1 MAATLV
7 STLNSVMFLTE
18 LTRLTFHTTG
28 SEATFSI
35 KKDDAAASFFST
47 RYIPDSAGNVTVLS
61 LHKLLEPEIADD
73 AVGRFI
79 FMVDGNAVADAVTVI
94 RCTVHVSE
102 PAERFVNDFFL
113 TASSRERD
121 TSMRRRECLTA
132 YCHEWTHPTVTAT
145 YLTADNGLVRREFI
159 IPTTSVNG
167 GGLYSV
173 DVSPR
178 KFADDATGRLVAFR
192 VKCGRRKMNYRVV
205 ENPPASDPAMIFRN
219 CFNVW
224 DTFYLSG
231 AKETDPQITRSTAMI
246 NGQFSCYHV
255 EEFTQYT
262 ARSGPLR
269 ESGVET
275 VRDLARSRTVF
286 LLERDGSAGSRVT
299 VTDASV
305 KATNEN
311 TGMPDFSITYRL
323 ADIPGGHVDV
333 YRKPRIFDKTFDNTY
348 E

>member
-1 MAATLV
+1 
-7 STLNSVMFLTE
+7 MFLTE

-35 KKDDAAASFFST
+35 KKDGAAAPFFST
-47 RYIPDSAGNVTVLS
+47 KYIPDSEGNVTVLS

-79 FMVDGNAVADAVTVI
+79 FMVDGDAVADAVTVI
-94 RCTVHVSE
+94 RCTVHISE

-121 TSMRRRECLTA
+121 TAPRRRECLTA
-132 YCHEWTHPTVTAT
+132 YCLEATPVTVTAT
-145 YLTADNGLVRREFI
+145 YLTDDNRLVRREFN
-159 IPTTSVNG
+159 IPASSVNG
-167 GGLYSV
+167 DGLYSV

-178 KFADDATGRLVAFR
+178 KFADDSGRLVAFR

-205 ENPPASDPAMIFRN
+205 ENPPASDPVMIFRN
-219 CFNVW
+219 CFNAW
-224 DTFYLSG
+224 DTVYLCG

-246 NGQFSCYHV
+246 NGQFSCYQV

-286 LLERDGSAGSRVT
+286 LLERDGSAGNRVT

-333 YRKPRIFDKTFDNTY
+333 YRRPRIFDRTFDNTY